1 MQGGDSCLVTSRNPP
16 AGKEE
21 EACPP
26 VSGTAGV
33 RGDVD
38 RAPTPGRQ
46 QVGGPKLEYVVP
58 VPLAASEPGR
68 HSSECTRERVD
79 GLADEMHNELSPCQ
93 AP

>member
-16 AGKEE
+16 AGKEK

-46 QVGGPKLEYVVP
+46 QVGGPKLEYVVL
-58 VPLAASEPGR
+58 VPLAAGEPGR
-68 HSSECTRERVD
+68 RSSDQDFAKRAGYAKRVCK
-79 GLADEMHNELSPCQ
+79 GAIR
-93 AP
+93 AW